1 MKKSIL
7 TLLATTSIC
16 TSVSAFENGVTPL
29 MQAAASNNVG
39 QLKQMLR
46 QGFNVARTDNNGN
59 TAYCYAYENKNY
71 QAAQV
76 LVNYGANPRV
86 RCKTKAG
93 YFTTREVVSPYSLG
107 MAQNRSNA
115 HVARNQDPTIR
126 PAPSSFKLPS
136 AKTLTY
142 TALAVGGVAAA
153 AGGGGGGGGGSS
165 SGTFRPPTSTD
176 VDTSAFETAEFYGD
190 AASVGFSEYLDSE
203 YLDLINAQYAY
214 ARGYTGSGKTIAIL
228 DSGIDTDHSEFST
241 NLNADLTNS
250 DQQDSDND
258 PNHGL
263 NGDHGTNVASAA
275 AADKDGA
282 VIHGVAYDAKIMPY
296 RIGDNTERG
305 ITASLT
311 DESIN
316 DAISKGADV
325 FNLSYNSDARVDN
338 ATTVTKDELEGSYT
352 GFRNF
357 SDSVYTADMNTLIS
371 NVTSNEG
378 IIVVAAGNEGQAQS
392 GELSALAYHYNE
404 FDGHMVNVVALNAD
418 ATAIASYSNRCGI
431 TKNYCLAAPGTNIIM
446 ADNGGGY
453 IMGDGTSFAAP
464 IVSGAISVV
473 KDAFGL
479 SADRT
484 LNILYATATDMGL
497 PGIDDTY
504 GRGLINLDLATAP
517 GADSLAVSST
527 GHVAYANT
535 KVSSNGAMRNISL
548 PTFTI
553 EDSLY
558 RTFKVDGSGYQIK
571 EDTQLDLADRSKS
584 FAKTAK
590 LETKKINNKVS
601 ATYIS
606 SDQQSNDLLES
617 FESLNISSKYKSLD
631 YGFGF
636 THNPGIDDKQ
646 IVTNSSF
653 LDTKSVSHPYLG
665 LAEDGFLAKSSYN
678 IADNWNFET
687 KVFFGNV
694 EADNTQLGKTSSV
707 LTRLA
712 YANDKTSLGLELGL
726 VNEVETLLGSKF
738 EGAFA
743 LADNNYTYFS
753 GLTARTALT
762 SKLNLFANAYLG
774 VTKPNSAKSS
784 LISDI
789 STIVSHSANAGL
801 EYNLA
806 NDKQIGFAIAQ
817 PLKVVSGNMKF
828 DVLTGGN
835 IDQGY
840 QYSKFTEDL
849 SSDAMQLDLQAFY
862 KQQLNDDTNVHFGAL
877 HKLNAGGEQGET
889 ESSMLVK
896 LKRKF

>member
-7 TLLATTSIC
+7 TLLATTTIC

-29 MQAAASNNVG
+29 MQAAGANNVG

-46 QGFNVARTDNNGN
+46 QGFNVSRTDNNGN
-59 TAYCYAYENKNY
+59 TAYCYAYGNKNY

-86 RCKTKAG
+86 RCKGKSG
-93 YFTTREVVSPYSLG
+93 YFTTKEVVSPYSLG
-107 MAQNRSNA
+107 VAQNSTNA
-115 HVARNQDPTIR
+115 YVARNNDPLIR
-126 PAPSSFKLPS
+126 TAPSSFKLPS
-136 AKTLTY
+136 AKTLGY
-142 TALAVGGVAAA
+142 SALALGGIAAA
-153 AGGGGGGGGGSS
+153 AGGGGGGGGSDS
-165 SGTFRPPTSTD
+165 SGFTRPPTSDD
-176 VDTSAFETAEFYGD
+176 VDTTAFETSEFYGD
-190 AASVGFSEYLDSE
+190 AASAGLSEALDSE
-203 YLDLINAQYAY
+203 YLDIINAQYAY
-214 ARGYTGSGKTIAIL
+214 ARGYTGSGKIIAVL
-228 DSGIDTDHSEFST
+228 DSGIDTDHAEFST
-241 NLNADLTNS
+241 NLNSDLTNS

-275 AADKDGA
+275 AADKDNN
-282 VIHGVAYDAKIMPY
+282 VVHGVAYGAKIMPY
-296 RIGDNTERG
+296 RIGDNSEKG
-305 ITASLT
+305 ITVSLT

-325 FNLSYNSDARVDN
+325 FNLSYNSDARVESV
-338 ATTVTKDELEGSYT
+338 ATISKDDLEGAYT
-352 GFRNF
+352 GWVNG
-357 SDSVYTADMNTLIS
+357 DDNTYTAAMNTLIS
-371 NVTSNEG
+371 NVTTNEG
-378 IIVVAAGNEGQAQS
+378 VIVVAAGNDGQAQS
-392 GELSALAYHYNE
+392 GAFSALAYHYNE

-418 ATAIASYSNRCGI
+418 ATSIASYSNRCGI
-431 TKNYCLAAPGTNIIM
+431 TKNYCLAAPGTNIIV

-453 IMGDGTSFAAP
+453 RLNSGTSFAAP
-464 IVSGAISVV
+464 VVSGAISVV
-473 KDAFGL
+473 KEAFGL

-484 LNILYATATDMGL
+484 LNILYATATDMGAA
-497 PGIDDTY
+497 GIDDVY

-517 GADSLAVSST
+517 GADSLAVSSA
-527 GHVAYANT
+527 GYVSYANT
-535 KVSSNGAMRNISL
+535 SVSSNGAMRNVSL
-548 PTFTI
+548 PTFII

-558 RTFKVDGSGYQIK
+558 RTFKVDGKSYQTK

-590 LETKKINNKVS
+590 LETKKINDKVS

-606 SDQQSNDLLES
+606 SNEKTSDVLES
-617 FESLNISSKYKSLD
+617 FESLNIASKYKNLN

-678 IADNWNFET
+678 IADNWDFET

-707 LTRLA
+707 LTRLS
-712 YANDKTSLGLELGL
+712 YSTDKTSLGLELGL

-753 GLTARTALT
+753 GLTAKTALT
-762 SKLNLFANAYLG
+762 SKLNLFANAYVG
-774 VTKPNSAKSS
+774 VTKPDSAKSS

-806 NDKQIGFAIAQ
+806 NDKQLGFAIAQ

-835 IDQGY
+835 VDQGY

-849 SSDAMQLDLQAFY
+849 SSEAMQLDLQAFY
-862 KQQLNDDTNVHFGAL
+862 KQQLNEQTNVHFGAL